1 METKHCKGGFAMS
14 FINLLKVR
22 RSDDQIPLL
31 IILLEVLLFAIFVWK
46 MFDG

>member
-1 METKHCKGGFAMS
+1 MS
-14 FINLLKVR
+14 FMNSLQVR
-22 RSDDQIPLL
+22 RNDDQIPLL

>member
-1 METKHCKGGFAMS
+1 MS
-14 FINLLKVR
+14 VMNSLQVR
-22 RSDDQIPLL
+22 RNDDQIPLL

>member
-1 METKHCKGGFAMS
+1 MS
-14 FINLLKVR
+14 FINILKVR

>member
-1 METKHCKGGFAMS
+1 MA

>member
-1 METKHCKGGFAMS
+1 MS
-14 FINLLKVR
+14 VINLLKVR

>member
-1 METKHCKGGFAMS
+1 MS

>member
-1 METKHCKGGFAMS
+1 MS
-14 FINLLKVR
+14 FMNLLKLR

-31 IILLEVLLFAIFVWK
+31 IILLEVLLFAIFVCK